1 MLSKLISSIKK
12 SPSLVGVHLSSNP
25 GINAQSIEVLKKEL
39 KAETFIDRSKDFNL
53 RFEEE
58 DQSKNES

>member
-1 MLSKLISSIKK
+1 MLKQLISSIKQ

-39 KAETFIDRSKDFNL
+39 GAETFIDRSKDFTL

-58 DQSKNES
+58 DQSKIES